1 MVVEYRVRLSTIVKA
16 DSNVAKQSQLCR
28 RIRFKLRRSSSQT
41 IKPIVVI
48 DTVPGEEEQKVAGGF
63 LDYFHIP
70 FIHVLEPEFKFK
82 NNIRKE
88 QLAAF
93 FKSYKQA
100 LAWYRERRARNPMY
114 RLARRR
120 LRKEKEAEKE

>member
-16 DSNVAKQSQLCR
+16 DSSIAKQSQLCR

-48 DTVPGEEEQKVAGGF
+48 DTVPSEEEQKVAGGF

-70 FIHVLEPEFKFK
+70 FIHVLEPEFRFK

-93 FKSYKQA
+93 FKSYEQA
-100 LAWYRERRARNPMY
+100 SAWYRRARNPMY

-120 LRKEKEAEKE
+120 LRKEKEADTG